1 MHSVSYTHLDV
12 YKRQEFLGKL
22 VEVNVMQQL
31 LDRFGAHL
39 RLETLIAVRFDRF
52 SVFSLGQYLFIGK
65 GGRARIDYDVCRKIK
80 YRCV

>member
-1 MHSVSYTHLDV
+1 
-12 YKRQEFLGKL
+12 
-22 VEVNVMQQL
+22 MQQL

-80 YRCV
+80 NLLKRARRHIQNQTHSARDSPEKPDM